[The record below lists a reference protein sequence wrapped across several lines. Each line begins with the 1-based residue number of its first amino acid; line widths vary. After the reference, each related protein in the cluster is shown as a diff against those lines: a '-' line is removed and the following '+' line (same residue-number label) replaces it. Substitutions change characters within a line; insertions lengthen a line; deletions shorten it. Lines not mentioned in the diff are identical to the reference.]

1 MFRIAALGD
10 DSGNSSVGRSL
21 THRLTLCGLVLAAIL
36 AALTIAPSP
45 SRAAEPVVT
54 WGYLTM
60 DDGTELRYTL
70 TKPAEDGSWPTL
82 FHYDGYTA
90 GTDQPPFPQWKN
102 SVDRYAHMSVQ
113 ARGTGCSA
121 GGYDFFSQKWSTD
134 GKAIVDWIAEQNW
147 STGKVGMIG
156 LSLPGIT
163 QLMVAS
169 QRPDAL
175 VAIAPGK
182 ADADLY
188 RGIGR
193 LGGMFNRNWVNL
205 YEANLP
211 GLWRDSAAAALVQ
224 GDPKCAENLASH
236 PIDESN
242 SMASAIIANPFLDD
256 PFWKVNPLRTLKRID
271 IPMLATN
278 GWQDDNVGGL
288 GPFDFF
294 RDLDRKNLWGVFSN
308 GFHDPVG
315 AVDGSW
321 TDSRMP
327 GSSDRWEPLYA
338 KFFDHYLAGEDT
350 GWEKTPRVTINQN
363 VAPTGAAAWTDTYST
378 FPPASVRPVALYTRP
393 GGGLAPRPSPKG
405 TGTDSYRYPLESSAY
420 GYAMTGKVGS
430 WDAAK
435 ENGGALTYTS
445 PVLEK
450 DVSVAG
456 PASVDLWLKS
466 TASDTDLQ
474 VTVSEILPTSEE
486 RYIQR
491 GWLRASN
498 RKLATTNTTPIHP
511 EHPFSRAA
519 AADLP
524 SGKPSLTRVGIVP
537 FAHVFQTGT
546 RIRFTIDAPTAP
558 TSLDKLDYIET
569 PSTNSVLSTAKHPS
583 RIVLPVVPGKR
594 AKAPIPGCD
603 GVRAEPCRP
612 GTGPLPGGK
621 LDLSGAPVADP
632 GVKTCR
638 VKSKVDRGG
647 RFKICLRT
655 STPVKLE
662 ITGSALK
669 GKVRRGLAKAGA
681 QKLTLRL
688 KPAKRKIHKTKIRIR
703 TTDSADNI
711 AVRTLTVRPRR

>member
-1 MFRIAALGD
+1 MFRIARPGEY
-10 DSGNSSVGRSL
+10 SGVFSAGRSL
-21 THRLTLCGLVLAAIL
+21 TRRLTACALLLVAVL
-36 AALTIAPSP
+36 AALTLTTTPA
-45 SRAAEPVVT
+45 RAAEPVVS

-70 TKPAEDGSWPTL
+70 TKPAEQGKWPTL

-121 GGYDFFSQKWSTD
+121 GGYDFFSEQWSRD
-134 GKAIVDWIAEQNW
+134 GKKIVDWVAEQNW

-163 QLMVAS
+163 QLMVAG
-169 QRPDAL
+169 QRPEAL

-182 ADADLY
+182 AEADLY

-193 LGGMFNRNWVNL
+193 LGGMFNRSWVNL
-205 YEANLP
+205 YENNLP
-211 GLWRDSAAAALVQ
+211 GLWRDSATAALAQ
-224 GDPKCAENLASH
+224 GDDKCAANLASH
-236 PIDESN
+236 PIDETN

-256 PFWKVNPLRTLKRID
+256 AFWKVNPLRTLKQID

-294 RDLDRKNLWGVFSN
+294 RDLDRKNLWGIFSN

-315 AVDGSW
+315 ATDGSW

-338 KFFDHYLAGEDT
+338 KFFNHYLYGEDT

-378 FPPASVRPVALYTRP
+378 FPPASMRPVALYTRP
-393 GGGLAPRPSPKG
+393 GGGLAPKPSPKS
-405 TGTDSYRYPLESSAY
+405 TGGDSYQYPLESSGY

-445 PVLEK
+445 PVLNQ

-466 TASDTDLQ
+466 TAPDTDLQ
-474 VTVSEILPTSEE
+474 VTVSEILPSSEE

-498 RKLATTNTTPIHP
+498 RKLAASKTTPTHP
-511 EHPFSRAA
+511 EHPYTRSAA
-519 AADLP
+519 AELSA
-524 SGKPSLTRVGIVP
+524 GKPNLTRVGIVP

-546 RIRFTIDAPTAP
+546 RIRFTVDAPTAP

-569 PSTNSVLSTAKHPS
+569 PSTNTIVSTAKHPS

-594 AKAPIPGCD
+594 AKAPIPACD

-612 GTGPLPGGK
+612 GVGPMPGGK
-621 LDLSGAPVADP
+621 LNLTGAPAADP
-632 GVKTCR
+632 AVKVCR
-638 VKSKVDRGG
+638 VKSKVDRNG

-655 STPVKLE
+655 SAPVKLE
-662 ITGSALK
+662 VSGGALK
-669 GKVRRGLAKAGA
+669 RKIRRGLNKTGV
-681 QKLTLRL
+681 QRVSLKL
-688 KPAKRKIHKTKIRIR
+688 KPAKRNSRKVKLRIR
-703 TTDSADNI
+703 TTDTADNV
-711 AVRTLTVRPRR
+711 AVRTLIVRPRR